1 MAPAT
6 RCFTAVAGLL
16 LFWPLFGSATDGGA
30 LPYELTL
37 SANRPPCAA
46 SRNPSV
52 RCRGTKASQSAFTVY
67 ANTMLWFEQADAVP
81 IAFVFVGPLAV
92 EPFNFP
98 SPALGIG
105 IRQGVDGLVVE
116 AVYGPRRS
124 LQTVELDRWVQFH
137 LPPHTSF
144 WVQLNPAR

>member
-16 LFWPLFGSATDGGA
+16 LFWPLFGSATD
-30 LPYELTL
+30 
-37 SANRPPCAA
+37 
-46 SRNPSV
+46 
-52 RCRGTKASQSAFTVY
+52 
-67 ANTMLWFEQADAVP
+67 
-81 IAFVFVGPLAV
+81 VFVGPLAV